1 MNIKINDFDGPLD
14 LLWHLIKAHKMDIY
28 DINIEKITKEYLSFI
43 NEHKELTIDGASEYL
58 VMASELIHLKSKLL
72 LNKNDE
78 EEDAEYEINTE
89 DDLRNRL
96 IEYEKLK
103 AAADRLVELEDKRK
117 EVLTKLPSN
126 LSEYADKSV
135 KLSSDITLD
144 DLLKAFEDYLNR
156 KKLDEPVNKAVT
168 KRELSVED
176 RCLSIKS
183 YLHNKGK
190 INFLDLFDEV
200 DKPYVIVTFLGILNL
215 VKSREAVIS
224 QEYNFGDIYIL
235 KRGYHNE

>member
-28 DINIEKITKEYLSFI
+28 DINIEMITKEYLSFI

-72 LNKNDE
+72 LNKNV
-78 EEDAEYEINTE
+78 EEDDTEYEINTE

-103 AAADRLVELEDKRK
+103 AAADNFKDLEDKRK

-126 LSEYADKSV
+126 LSEYVDKSV

-176 RCLSIKS
+176 RCVGIKN
-183 YLHNKGK
+183 YLHNRGK
-190 INFLDLFDEV
+190 VNFLELFDKV

-224 QEYNFGDIYIL
+224 QEYNFGDIFIEERL
-235 KRGYHNE
+235 S

>member
-14 LLWHLIKAHKMDIY
+14 LLWHLIKAPKMNIY
-28 DINIEKITKEYLSFI
+28 DINIEKITKEYLSYI

-103 AAADRLVELEDKRK
+103 AAADRLVELED
-117 EVLTKLPSN
+117 
-126 LSEYADKSV
+126 
-135 KLSSDITLD
+135 ITLD
-144 DLLKAFEDYLNR
+144 DLLKAFEGYLNR

-183 YLHNKGK
+183 YLHNRGK

-224 QEYNFGDIYIL
+224 QEYNFGDIYIEERL
-235 KRGYHNE
+235 S

>member
-58 VMASELIHLKSKLL
+58 VLASELIHLKSKLL

-78 EEDAEYEINTE
+78 EEDADYEINTE

-144 DLLKAFEDYLNR
+144 DLLKAFEGYLNR

-183 YLHNKGK
+183 YLHNRGK
-190 INFLDLFDEV
+190 VNFLDLFDEV

-224 QEYNFGDIYIL
+224 QEYNFGDIYIEERL
-235 KRGYHNE
+235 S

>member
-103 AAADRLVELEDKRK
+103 DAADRLVELEDKRK

-144 DLLKAFEDYLNR
+144 DLLKAFEGYLNR

-183 YLHNKGK
+183 YLHNRGK

-224 QEYNFGDIYIL
+224 QEYNFGDIYIEERL
-235 KRGYHNE
+235 S

>member
-28 DINIEKITKEYLSFI
+28 DINIEKITKEYLSYI

-89 DDLRNRL
+89 EDLRNRL

-144 DLLKAFEDYLNR
+144 DLLKAFEGYLNR

-183 YLHNKGK
+183 YLHNRGK

-224 QEYNFGDIYIL
+224 QEYNFGDIYIEERL
-235 KRGYHNE
+235 S

>member
-103 AAADRLVELEDKRK
+103 AAADGLVELEDKRK

-183 YLHNKGK
+183 YLHNRGK

-224 QEYNFGDIYIL
+224 QEYNFGDIYIEERL
-235 KRGYHNE
+235 S

>member
-1 MNIKINDFDGPLD
+1 VNIKINDFDGPLD

-28 DINIEKITKEYLSFI
+28 DINIEKITKEYLSYI

-144 DLLKAFEDYLNR
+144 DLLKAFEGYLNR

-183 YLHNKGK
+183 YLHNRGK

-224 QEYNFGDIYIL
+224 QEYNFGDIFIEERL
-235 KRGYHNE
+235 S

>member
-28 DINIEKITKEYLSFI
+28 DINIEKITKEYLSYI

-144 DLLKAFEDYLNR
+144 DLLKAFEGYLNR

-183 YLHNKGK
+183 YLHNRGK
-190 INFLDLFDEV
+190 INF
-200 DKPYVIVTFLGILNL
+200 
-215 VKSREAVIS
+215 
-224 QEYNFGDIYIL
+224 
-235 KRGYHNE
+235 

>member
-183 YLHNKGK
+183 YLHNRGK

-224 QEYNFGDIYIL
+224 QEYNFGGIYIEERL
-235 KRGYHNE
+235 S

>member
-78 EEDAEYEINTE
+78 EEDVEYEINTE

-183 YLHNKGK
+183 YLHNRGK
-190 INFLDLFDEV
+190 VNFLDLFDEV

-224 QEYNFGDIYIL
+224 QEYNFGDIYIEERL
-235 KRGYHNE
+235 S

>member
-144 DLLKAFEDYLNR
+144 DLLKAFEGYLNR

-183 YLHNKGK
+183 YLHNRGK

-200 DKPYVIVTFLGILNL
+200 DKSYVIVTFLGILNL

-224 QEYNFGDIYIL
+224 QEYNFGDIYIEERL
-235 KRGYHNE
+235 S

>member
-103 AAADRLVELEDKRK
+103 AAADRLVELGDKRK

-144 DLLKAFEDYLNR
+144 DLLKAFEGYLNR

-183 YLHNKGK
+183 YLHNRGK
-190 INFLDLFDEV
+190 VNFLDLFDEV

-224 QEYNFGDIYIL
+224 QEYNFGDIYIEERL
-235 KRGYHNE
+235 S

>member
-28 DINIEKITKEYLSFI
+28 DINIEKITKEYLSYI
-43 NEHKELTIDGASEYL
+43 NEHEELTIDGASEYL

-135 KLSSDITLD
+135 KLSSDITLE
-144 DLLKAFEDYLNR
+144 DLLKAFEGYLNR

-183 YLHNKGK
+183 YLHNRGK

-224 QEYNFGDIYIL
+224 QEYNFGDIYIEERL
-235 KRGYHNE
+235 S

>member
-103 AAADRLVELEDKRK
+103 AAADRLVELENKRK

-144 DLLKAFEDYLNR
+144 DLLKAFEGYLNR

-168 KRELSVED
+168 KREFSVED
-176 RCLSIKS
+176 SCLSIKS
-183 YLHNKGK
+183 YLHNRGK
-190 INFLDLFDEV
+190 VNFLDLFDEV

-224 QEYNFGDIYIL
+224 QEYNFGDIYIEERL
-235 KRGYHNE
+235 S

>member
-58 VMASELIHLKSKLL
+58 VMASELIHLKSRLL
-72 LNKNDE
+72 LNNNDE

-144 DLLKAFEDYLNR
+144 DLLKAFEGYLNR

-183 YLHNKGK
+183 YLHNRGK
-190 INFLDLFDEV
+190 VNFLDLFDEV

-224 QEYNFGDIYIL
+224 QEYNFGDIYIEERL
-235 KRGYHNE
+235 S

>member
-28 DINIEKITKEYLSFI
+28 DINIEKITKEYLNYI

-135 KLSSDITLD
+135 KLSSDITLE
-144 DLLKAFEDYLNR
+144 DLLKAFEGYLNR

-183 YLHNKGK
+183 YLHNRGK

-224 QEYNFGDIYIL
+224 QEYNFGDIYIEERL
-235 KRGYHNE
+235 S

>member
-1 MNIKINDFDGPLD
+1 MNIKINDFNGPLD

-183 YLHNKGK
+183 YLHNRGK

-224 QEYNFGDIYIL
+224 QEYNFGDIYIEERL
-235 KRGYHNE
+235 S

>member
-144 DLLKAFEDYLNR
+144 DLLKAFEGYLNR

-183 YLHNKGK
+183 YLHNRGK
-190 INFLDLFDEV
+190 VNFLDLFDEV

-215 VKSREAVIS
+215 VKSMEAVIS
-224 QEYNFGDIYIL
+224 QEYNFGDIYIEERL
-235 KRGYHNE
+235 S

>member
-28 DINIEKITKEYLSFI
+28 DINIEKITKEYLSYI
-43 NEHKELTIDGASEYL
+43 NEHKELTIDGASEYF

-144 DLLKAFEDYLNR
+144 DLLKAFEGYLNR

-183 YLHNKGK
+183 YLHNRGK

-224 QEYNFGDIYIL
+224 QEYNFGDIYIEERL
-235 KRGYHNE
+235 S

>member
-103 AAADRLVELEDKRK
+103 AAADRLVELEYKRK

-144 DLLKAFEDYLNR
+144 DLLKAFEGYLNR

-183 YLHNKGK
+183 YLHNRGK

-224 QEYNFGDIYIL
+224 QEYNFGDIYIEERL
-235 KRGYHNE
+235 S

>member
-58 VMASELIHLKSKLL
+58 VLASELIHLKSKLL

-103 AAADRLVELEDKRK
+103 AAADRLVELENKRK

-144 DLLKAFEDYLNR
+144 DLLKAFEGYLNR

-183 YLHNKGK
+183 YLHNRGK
-190 INFLDLFDEV
+190 VNFLDLFDEV

-224 QEYNFGDIYIL
+224 QEYNFGDIYIEERL
-235 KRGYHNE
+235 S

>member
-14 LLWHLIKAHKMDIY
+14 LLWYLIKAHKMDIY

-144 DLLKAFEDYLNR
+144 DLLKAFEGYLNR

-183 YLHNKGK
+183 YLHNRGK

-224 QEYNFGDIYIL
+224 QEYNFGDIYIEERL
-235 KRGYHNE
+235 S

>member
-72 LNKNDE
+72 LNKNDDD
-78 EEDAEYEINTE
+78 EDAEYEINTE

-144 DLLKAFEDYLNR
+144 DLLKAFEGYLNR

-176 RCLSIKS
+176 RCLSIKR
-183 YLHNKGK
+183 YLHNRGK
-190 INFLDLFDEV
+190 VNFLDLFDEV

-224 QEYNFGDIYIL
+224 QEYNFGDIYIEERL
-235 KRGYHNE
+235 S

>member
-135 KLSSDITLD
+135 KLSSDIALD

-224 QEYNFGDIYIL
+224 QEYNFGDIYIEERL
-235 KRGYHNE
+235 S

>member
-72 LNKNDE
+72 LNNNDE

-144 DLLKAFEDYLNR
+144 DLLKAFEGYLNR

-183 YLHNKGK
+183 YLHNRGK
-190 INFLDLFDEV
+190 VNFLDLFDEV
-200 DKPYVIVTFLGILNL
+200 DKPYLIVTFLGILNL

-224 QEYNFGDIYIL
+224 QEYNFGDIYIEERL
-235 KRGYHNE
+235 S

>member
-28 DINIEKITKEYLSFI
+28 DINIEKITKEYLSYI
-43 NEHKELTIDGASEYL
+43 NEHEELTIDGASEYL

-144 DLLKAFEDYLNR
+144 DLLKAFEGYLNR

-183 YLHNKGK
+183 YLHNRGK

-200 DKPYVIVTFLGILNL
+200 DKPYIIVTFLGILNL

-224 QEYNFGDIYIL
+224 QEYNFGDIYIEERL
-235 KRGYHNE
+235 S

>member
-28 DINIEKITKEYLSFI
+28 DINIEKITKEYLSYI

-135 KLSSDITLD
+135 KLSSDITLE
-144 DLLKAFEDYLNR
+144 DLLKAFEGYLNR

-183 YLHNKGK
+183 YLHNRGK
-190 INFLDLFDEV
+190 VNFLDLFDEV

-224 QEYNFGDIYIL
+224 QEYNFGDIYIEERL
-235 KRGYHNE
+235 S

>member
-43 NEHKELTIDGASEYL
+43 DEHKELTIDGASEYL

-144 DLLKAFEDYLNR
+144 DLLKAFEGYLNR

-183 YLHNKGK
+183 YLHNRGK
-190 INFLDLFDEV
+190 VNFLDLFDEV

-224 QEYNFGDIYIL
+224 QEYNFGDIYIEERL
-235 KRGYHNE
+235 S

>member
-28 DINIEKITKEYLSFI
+28 DINIEKITKEYLSYI

-78 EEDAEYEINTE
+78 EEDADYEINTE

-144 DLLKAFEDYLNR
+144 DLLKAFEGYLNR

-183 YLHNKGK
+183 YLHNRGK

-224 QEYNFGDIYIL
+224 QEYNFGDIYIEERL
-235 KRGYHNE
+235 S

>member
-96 IEYEKLK
+96 IEYENLK

-183 YLHNKGK
+183 YLHNRGK
-190 INFLDLFDEV
+190 VNFLDLFDEV

-224 QEYNFGDIYIL
+224 QEYNFGDIYIEERL
-235 KRGYHNE
+235 S

>member
-1 MNIKINDFDGPLD
+1 MNIKINDFDGPLG

-144 DLLKAFEDYLNR
+144 DLLKAFEGYLNR

-183 YLHNKGK
+183 YLHNRGK
-190 INFLDLFDEV
+190 VNFLDLFDEV

-224 QEYNFGDIYIL
+224 QEYNFGDIYIEERL
-235 KRGYHNE
+235 S

>member
-78 EEDAEYEINTE
+78 DEDAEYEINTE

-135 KLSSDITLD
+135 KLSSDITLE
-144 DLLKAFEDYLNR
+144 DLLKAFEGYLNR

-183 YLHNKGK
+183 YLHNRGK
-190 INFLDLFDEV
+190 VNFLDLFDEV

-215 VKSREAVIS
+215 VKSREVVIS
-224 QEYNFGDIYIL
+224 QEYNFGDIYIEERL
-235 KRGYHNE
+235 S

>member
-135 KLSSDITLD
+135 KLSSDITLE
-144 DLLKAFEDYLNR
+144 DLLKAFEGYLNR

-183 YLHNKGK
+183 YLHNRGK

-224 QEYNFGDIYIL
+224 QEYNFGDIYIEERL
-235 KRGYHNE
+235 S

>member
-126 LSEYADKSV
+126 LSEYANKSV

-144 DLLKAFEDYLNR
+144 DLLKAFESYLNR

-183 YLHNKGK
+183 YLHNRGK

-224 QEYNFGDIYIL
+224 QEYNFGDIFIEERL
-235 KRGYHNE
+235 S

>member
-14 LLWHLIKAHKMDIY
+14 LLWHLIKAHKMDIC

-89 DDLRNRL
+89 EDLRNRL

-144 DLLKAFEDYLNR
+144 DLLKAFEGYLNR

-183 YLHNKGK
+183 YLHNRGK
-190 INFLDLFDEV
+190 VNFLDLFDEI

-224 QEYNFGDIYIL
+224 QEYNFGDIYIEERL
-235 KRGYHNE
+235 S

>member
-176 RCLSIKS
+176 RCLSIKR
-183 YLHNKGK
+183 YLHNRGK

-224 QEYNFGDIYIL
+224 QEYNFGDIYIEERL
-235 KRGYHNE
+235 S

>member
-28 DINIEKITKEYLSFI
+28 DINIEKITKEYLSYI

-72 LNKNDE
+72 LNKNDDD
-78 EEDAEYEINTE
+78 EDAEYEINTE

-183 YLHNKGK
+183 YLHNRGK

-224 QEYNFGDIYIL
+224 QEYNFGDIYIEERL
-235 KRGYHNE
+235 S

>member
-183 YLHNKGK
+183 YLHNRGK

-224 QEYNFGDIYIL
+224 QEYNFGDIFIEERL
-235 KRGYHNE
+235 S